1 MVTVGGSGFI
11 VTLGAGGFLV
21 DFGRGFIVTLGSF
34 IVSLGR
40 GFIVTVTS
48 GDEVEEDEE
57 EEEHKIVEKL
67 SCTVTSEIKIIDV
80 LKKKKKLR
88 GHTCTGDASA
98 LNICVLVTLRSFD
111 YIHFVLDNFTFLSQS
126 RGQVYIFYSFIV

>member
-48 GDEVEEDEE
+48 GDEVEEDKEE
-57 EEEHKIVEKL
+57 KHKIVEKL
-67 SCTVTSEIKIIDV
+67 SCTVTSEMKN
-80 LKKKKKLR
+80 
-88 GHTCTGDASA
+88 H
-98 LNICVLVTLRSFD
+98 
-111 YIHFVLDNFTFLSQS
+111 
-126 RGQVYIFYSFIV
+126 